1 MNACVTD
8 AAGERWALPR
18 PTAWRL
24 EYTAG
29 VPCDSFWLRCP
40 WDGGNTTKP
49 ADWVEFSAE
58 QGGARVFTGVVDEC
72 EVSLSRRGRLLEV
85 SGRGMAARLLDNE
98 ALGQDYQY
106 ATQADI
112 IRDHVAPYGIA
123 VAPGGG
129 LPPVSRFSVAA
140 GSSEWSVIYDFARYY
155 GGIAPRFDRQGRLV
169 LSGWGDSQE
178 RVVDDRA
185 PLIALLR
192 RDKRYGVL
200 SQVLVRDR
208 WSGRVEPVRNS
219 AFQAAGGQA
228 RRVITMPTRSSYKA
242 MRYSGQFQLDRSA
255 GELER
260 LEVTLGEA
268 FCAWPGDLV
277 HVQRAGWGWNG
288 RYRAV
293 QVTVGM
299 DRRGYWTKM
308 ELARPDFVV

>member
-1 MNACVTD
+1 
-8 AAGERWALPR
+8 
-18 PTAWRL
+18 
-24 EYTAG
+24 
-29 VPCDSFWLRCP
+29 
-40 WDGGNTTKP
+40 
-49 ADWVEFSAE
+49 
-58 QGGARVFTGVVDEC
+58 
-72 EVSLSRRGRLLEV
+72 
-85 SGRGMAARLLDNE
+85 MAARLLDNE

-185 PLIALLR
+185 PLIALLH

-228 RRVITMPTRSSYKA
+228 GRVITMPTRSSYKA